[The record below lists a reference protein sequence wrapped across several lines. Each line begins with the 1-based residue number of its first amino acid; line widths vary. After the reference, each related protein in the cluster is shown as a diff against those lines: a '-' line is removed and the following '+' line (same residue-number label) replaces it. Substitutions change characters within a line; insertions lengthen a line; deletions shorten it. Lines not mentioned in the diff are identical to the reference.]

1 MMNWWVDRGVDGFR
15 MDVINLIS
23 KRPSSSTATPPP
35 GRTRAHSFVF
45 TANGPRL
52 DEFLA
57 EMNAAVGL
65 DERNLLTVGEM
76 PGSTIE
82 IARRSNR
89 PGEPRA
95 EHGVH
100 LRACR
105 PRLAARWRRQV

>member
-23 KRPSSSTATPPP
+23 KHELVDGEPPP
-35 GRTRAHSFVF
+35 GRTRAPAFLF

-65 DERNLLTVGEM
+65 DARNLLTVGEM
-76 PGSTIE
+76 PGLDDRDRSQEQLI
-82 IARRSNR
+82 RRTMS
-89 PGEPRA
+89 
-95 EHGVH
+95 
-100 LRACR
+100 
-105 PRLAARWRRQV
+105 